1 MHGNQE
7 HLENHVITSEC
18 SVITLGRKKK
28 AVFLI
33 SPIALKKQ
41 NISPL
46 RKMSSSREVSRGGF
60 YPFILVEAHAIRE
73 AEVRKRMQYLVI
85 SESGSRPR
93 W

>member
-7 HLENHVITSEC
+7 HLEKHVIMFEC
-18 SVITLGRKKK
+18 SVITLGKKR
-28 AVFLI
+28 AMFLI
-33 SPIALKKQ
+33 SPIALNEQ

-60 YPFILVEAHAIRE
+60 YPFILVQAHAIRE
-73 AEVRKRMQYLVI
+73 DEVRKRMQYLVI